1 MIASIGLGA
10 LLGLGAIGSWLDIRQ
25 RRLPNWLSGLAL
37 LAGLITTVA
46 LGGPAAVGW
55 HLLHAVVALVLGM
68 GLYAVGV
75 IGAGDAK
82 YYAAMAAWFPFQ
94 EGLRLFVAVSMS
106 GLVLLIVS
114 VSIRLISGRKLLSGG
129 AKDQEG
135 LPYGVAIAGG
145 AALLAIQGYL
155 ASA

>member
-1 MIASIGLGA
+1 MMALAGLAA
-10 LLGLGAIGSWLDIRQ
+10 LLGLGGIGSWLDLTQ

-37 LAGLITTVA
+37 LAGLLAAIA
-46 LGGPAAVGW
+46 LGGAAAAGW
-55 HLLHAVVALVLGM
+55 HALHAAAALIVGM
-68 GLYAVGV
+68 GLYALGV

-82 YYAAMAAWFPFQ
+82 YYAALAAWFPVA

-114 VSIRLISGRKLLSGG
+114 VSIRLISGKKLLSGG
-129 AKDQEG
+129 AEGQEG